1 MNRSLPI
8 LLSVTALFVLSTT
21 SECFAQ
27 DQQRLQQHPTSL
39 LAPER
44 AVVAK
49 PAASR
54 APRPA
59 ANRAMAAKSAATKTT
74 APKLHRV
81 VIQVTQN
88 DPALMSIALN
98 NAENLTNYYQQKGE
112 RVQIE
117 FVAYGPGLHMLRSD
131 TSPVR
136 DRIKSFA
143 EKNKTVTFSG
153 CGNTLS
159 VQSKQENK
167 ELTLVPEA
175 RIVPAGIARI
185 TELQEQKWTYV
196 RP

>member
-1 MNRSLPI
+1 MSRSLPS
-8 LLSVTALFVLSTT
+8 LLTIAALFVLST
-21 SECFAQ
+21 SIECFS
-27 DQQRLQQHPTSL
+27 QQQP
-39 LAPER
+39 P
-44 AVVAK
+44 
-49 PAASR
+49 

-59 ANRAMAAKSAATKTT
+59 AARAAAAKPA
-74 APKLHRV
+74 APKVHRV

-98 NAENLTNYYQQKGE
+98 NAENLSNYFEQKDQ

-143 EKNKTVTFSG
+143 EKNKKVTFSG
-153 CGNTLS
+153 CGNTLNA
-159 VQSKQENK
+159 QSKQENK
-167 ELTLVPEA
+167 EIALLPEA
-175 RIVPAGIARI
+175 RVVPAGIARI
-185 TELQEQKWTYV
+185 IELQEQGWTYV

>member
-1 MNRSLPI
+1 MNRSLPV
-8 LLSVTALFVLSTT
+8 LLVALFVLGTS
-21 SECFAQ
+21 SECSSQQQYTKSHPAAAHAFA
-27 DQQRLQQHPTSL
+27 
-39 LAPER
+39 
-44 AVVAK
+44 AK
-49 PAASR
+49 PAAH
-54 APRPA
+54 
-59 ANRAMAAKSAATKTT
+59 KE
-74 APKLHRV
+74 HRV

-98 NAENLTNYYQQKGE
+98 NAENLSHYYNQKGE

-159 VQSKQENK
+159 AQSKQENK
-167 ELTLVPEA
+167 QITLLPEA

-185 TELQEQKWTYV
+185 TELEEQGWTYV